1 VDAALTPTEDDA
13 RVARAFGVALC
24 WGAVLG
30 VGALIQGTGLLDP
43 LLGAACCAVAA
54 IALGAPIILQALQ
67 NVRSGTHDLHELI
80 ALSIA
85 GAFAF
90 EDHRTAATLALLAT
104 LGELVEHRT
113 ALGARAAI
121 EALVRL
127 APTRARV
134 LRPDGGEE
142 ELPAE
147 QVTAGQRVRLRP
159 GDRVPVDGVVREGAS
174 TLDEK
179 AITGESVP
187 AEKVAGDEVF
197 AGTTNVSGTLV
208 VEVTRAGKD
217 TTLSRVQELILA
229 AERSRPPV
237 ARLIDRVVQRYLPL
251 TLMLAA
257 LVLFFTRDVTRVL
270 ALVVIAGPSALVLAT
285 PTATVAALSAAA
297 RLGILIKDARDLEVA
312 SRLTRVVFDK
322 TGTLTHGRL
331 VVTRLAPADGFDP
344 ADALRLAAAL
354 AQRSTHPASRA
365 VVEVAREAE
374 LPLPEPEELREVQG
388 AGLAGRVEGRA
399 VALGRAALLERE
411 GCAPRAL
418 DAALEA
424 GDQSLLHLAVDG
436 QHVATFALDDTPRPE
451 AREVV
456 ARLTSAGLRVGM
468 LTGDRWPVARRVARE
483 LGIAEAEVVAECLPH
498 EKLEVVQRARGLG
511 DRVAVVGDGINDA
524 PALAATDLGVALG
537 ARTDVA
543 LHSAR
548 VALLH
553 DDLTRLPFLI
563 ELARRTRTV
572 VLRNIAFGLLFI
584 AAGVAL
590 ASLGLLSPVAALLL
604 HNAGDLAVVLHSARL
619 VREGEEL
626 G

>member
-1 VDAALTPTEDDA
+1 MDAALTPTEDDA

-54 IALGAPIILQALQ
+54 IALGAPIVLQALR

-80 ALSIA
+80 ALSIV

-134 LRPDGGEE
+134 LRPDGTEE

-147 QVTAGQRVRLRP
+147 QVAPGQRVRLRP

-197 AGTTNVSGTLV
+197 AGTTNVSGALV

-331 VVTRLAPADGFDP
+331 VVTRLAPADGLDP

-424 GDQSLLHLAVDG
+424 GEQSLLHLAVDG

-456 ARLTSAGLRVGM
+456 ARLKAAGLRVGM

-498 EKLEVVQRARGLG
+498 EKLEVVQRARRLG

-537 ARTDVA
+537 AGTDVA

-572 VLRNIAFGLLFI
+572 VMRNIAFGLLFI